1 VPLTL
6 TSPSPPVRKA
16 IEVTGL
22 GDVFGL
28 SGAG

>member
-1 VPLTL
+1 MTL
-6 TSPSPPVRKA
+6 AAPSPPVRKA

-28 SGAG
+28 